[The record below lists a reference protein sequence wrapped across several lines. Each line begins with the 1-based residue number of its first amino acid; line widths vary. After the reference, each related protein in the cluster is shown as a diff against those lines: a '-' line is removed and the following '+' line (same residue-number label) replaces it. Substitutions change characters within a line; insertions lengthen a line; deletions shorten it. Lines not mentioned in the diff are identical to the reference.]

1 MVQCKAISN
10 TLTVSG
16 EFVPFQEVDVHAKVA
31 GYIRNIYV
39 DVGDHVKR
47 GQTLAV
53 LEVPEL
59 SAQLQGSEAAVERA
73 KNAIRRARG
82 DLARAQSS
90 HEADHLDY
98 TRLKEASDERPGLIA
113 QQELDDAQAKDK
125 ETEAQI
131 SAQEAALSEA
141 QSQLDVA
148 KAEQAQYTAM
158 ADYTRIVAPFDGVI
172 TKRYVDTG
180 SLVQAGTSSNTQS
193 LPVVTVAENS
203 LFRLT
208 VPVPESAVPSI
219 RMGSTVTVHVSALN
233 RDFDGKVSR
242 FADAVN
248 QDTRTMHT
256 EIDVPNKNGSL
267 VPGMYA
273 DVTLVLNHKNSVLA
287 VPIQAVVRNGS
298 EASVLVVN
306 PQDRIEERTV
316 KLGLEGSNNVEVV
329 SGLSIND
336 RVVVG
341 SRAEFRAGDLVNPKL
356 MAENQ
361 EDKF

>member
-1 MVQCKAISN
+1 
-10 TLTVSG
+10 
-16 EFVPFQEVDVHAKVA
+16 
-31 GYIRNIYV
+31 
-39 DVGDHVKR
+39 
-47 GQTLAV
+47 
-53 LEVPEL
+53 
-59 SAQLQGSEAAVERA
+59 VERA
-73 KNAIRRARG
+73 KNAIRRAQG

-98 TRLKEASDERPGLIA
+98 TRLKEASEERPGLIA

-125 ETEAQI
+125 ETDAQI

-158 ADYTRIVAPFDGVI
+158 AAYTRIVAPFDGVI

-180 SLVQAGTSSNTQS
+180 SLVQAGTNSNTQS
-193 LPVVTVAENS
+193 LPVVSVAQNN

-219 RMGSTVTVHVSALN
+219 RLGSTVVVHVSALN
-233 RDFDGKVSR
+233 RDFEGKVSR

-256 EIDVPNKNGSL
+256 EIDVPNRDGSL
-267 VPGMYA
+267 VAGMYA
-273 DVTLVLNHKNSVLA
+273 DVSLVLNHKNSVLA
-287 VPIQAVVRNGS
+287 VPIQAVKRNGTD
-298 EASVLVVN
+298 ASVLVVN
-306 PQDRIEERTV
+306 PQDRIEERSI

-329 SGLSIND
+329 SGLSAND

-341 SRAEFRAGDLVNPKL
+341 SRAEFRAGDLVSPKL
-356 MAENQ
+356 MAEDQ